1 MIYNDLIKIYSI
13 LIYFLLN
20 HYKLKNYIYN
30 SYNIMY
36 CSIQEAWPEYNS
48 KSNVN
53 NTHKQIESFIPN
65 SSMNQQLIENRPELV
80 KSSINIPKI
89 TETFNNPEYK
99 CINYLD
105 HIENCDQCRTYLI
118 QKYSKNRLIEILNN
132 NPQLKETI
140 VVFLI
145 GLVIIMILNLFY
157 K

>member
-1 MIYNDLIKIYSI
+1 
-13 LIYFLLN
+13 
-20 HYKLKNYIYN
+20 
-30 SYNIMY
+30 MY
-36 CSIQEAWPEYNS
+36 CSIQEAWPEYNL
-48 KSNVN
+48 KSNVI
-53 NTHKQIESFIPN
+53 NTHKQIENFNPN
-65 SSMNQQLIENRPELV
+65 LSLNTPLIENRPELV
-80 KSSINIPKI
+80 KSNTNI
-89 TETFNNPEYK
+89 ETFNNREEYK